1 MQNPFE
7 TIEQHFKMLMENQ
20 NKILKRLEEVE
31 KSVQNKETFKKVMTL
46 KEVAEQLQI
55 CKPTV
60 YKLINEGKIQVRKSG
75 TRTLVLGDSVRNYLT
90 VEPN

>member
-1 MQNPFE
+1 
-7 TIEQHFKMLMENQ
+7 
-20 NKILKRLEEVE
+20 
-31 KSVQNKETFKKVMTL
+31 MTL